1 MRRMV
6 IAGALILTA
15 AAHSSQVPASA
26 AAVSSDCPV
35 TQPNGVRYEGD
46 QASGNH
52 GNRAL
57 VTWLWPHGT
66 IVFKPGGAG
75 YVLPDGSLSM
85 KFGWWRLR
93 PGRLRIEGR
102 RIDGGSFPLRAEI
115 PSGYGE
121 SGFQATALIFPR
133 PGCWEVIAR
142 VGDDRLRFI
151 TLVEKIGDG
160 PLRPKGTPVGS

>member
-1 MRRMV
+1 MRRLV

-15 AAHSSQVPASA
+15 AAHFTSVPAYA

-35 TQPNGVRYEGD
+35 TQPNGVRLDGEP
-46 QASGNH
+46 ASGNH
-52 GNRAL
+52 GNRDL
-57 VTWLWPHGT
+57 VTWLWPHGA
-66 IVFKPGGAG
+66 IVFKPGGPG

-93 PGRLRIEGR
+93 AGKLRIEGR
-102 RIDGGSFPLRAEI
+102 RIDGGSYPLRAEI
-115 PSGYGE
+115 PGGYGD

-133 PGCWEVIAR
+133 PGCWEVTAR
-142 VGDDRLRFI
+142 VGDSRLRFI

-160 PLRPKGTPVGS
+160 PLPAHRPPVGS